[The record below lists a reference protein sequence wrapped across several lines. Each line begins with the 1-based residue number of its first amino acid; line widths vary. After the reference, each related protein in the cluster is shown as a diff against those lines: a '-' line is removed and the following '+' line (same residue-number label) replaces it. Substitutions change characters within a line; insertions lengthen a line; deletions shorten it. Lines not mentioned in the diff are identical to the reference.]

1 MPRSFTSVPRE
12 RDAQGRPAN
21 ARPRDRYGRPLP
33 RGAEDQMP
41 SKAEPDEVVSSMAEA
56 FEHAVGLFD
65 RQRFFEAHEF
75 LEWIWKHPDVD
86 AADKDFWKG
95 VTQVAV
101 GCCHTQRE
109 NEPGALTLLERAAD
123 YLEPYPDVHH
133 GVDTAE
139 LRRRSRALAAQVREH
154 GAAPDRDFPSF
165 PTA

>member
-1 MPRSFTSVPRE
+1 MTRPFTRVPRE

-41 SKAEPDEVVSSMAEA
+41 LKAEPDEVVDSIAEA
-56 FEHAVGLFD
+56 FDLAVALFD
-65 RQRFFEAHEF
+65 DERFFEAHEF

-86 AADKDFWKG
+86 SADKDFWKG

-101 GCCHTQRE
+101 ACCHTQRE
-109 NEPGALTLLERAAD
+109 NAAGALTLLGRATD
-123 YLEPYPDVHH
+123 YLEPYPDAHH

-139 LRRRSRALAAQVREH
+139 LRRRARAMAAQVERH
-154 GAAPDRDFPSF
+154 GPSPDREFPRF
-165 PTA
+165 PTV